1 MIVIN
6 LYLVFLNL
14 FRHKSV
20 ETTIKVS
27 HHTRNALRLVGR
39 KGQTYDDIIVNL
51 LKKAKESPVNSGKS
65 TEL

>member
-1 MIVIN
+1 M
-6 LYLVFLNL
+6 
-14 FRHKSV
+14 